1 MVNLIGHGQEQTRRD
16 GIDEYPFALENLRF
30 AFMLGCMRDE
40 RLTQQKDPLEGKI
53 IYVLVLTVL
62 VQFLY
67 PISVSDSPFVL
78 IAFQIFYISLFVA
91 GIYLVSNS
99 RVTMWLLIIATLF
112 WLIAGSTYAF
122 RPDLIWANYLV
133 YIILIFFQSAL
144 VVVLVRF
151 IFRTTVVNRD
161 VLLAA
166 ITVYLLLGAVFVSVY
181 GIIETITWFPDQT
194 THAFIDGLNEY
205 DADFPWQT
213 FVYYSYATLTTLGY
227 GDILPVT
234 FWARSA
240 ATFEAVVG
248 VLYTAVIVAR
258 LIGLYAARE
267 VEEEIASG

>member
-1 MVNLIGHGQEQTRRD
+1 
-16 GIDEYPFALENLRF
+16 
-30 AFMLGCMRDE
+30 MLGTMKDE
-40 RLTQQKDPLEGKI
+40 KSVQKKDPLEGKI

-67 PISVSDSPFVL
+67 PISVSDSPWVL
-78 IAFQIFYISLFVA
+78 IAYQIFYISLFVA
-91 GIYLVSNS
+91 GIYLVSSN
-99 RVTMWLLIIATLF
+99 RLTMWLLIIATLL

-122 RPDLIWANYLV
+122 RSDLLWANYLV
-133 YIILIFFQSAL
+133 YLVLIFFQSAL
-144 VVVLVRF
+144 VVILVRF
-151 IFRTTVVNRD
+151 IFRTTAVNRD

-166 ITVYLLLGAVFVSVY
+166 IAVYLLMGAVFVSVY
-181 GIIETITWFPDQT
+181 GIIETATWFPEQT
-194 THAFIDGLNEY
+194 THAFVDGLHEY
-205 DADFPWQT
+205 DGEFPWQS

-258 LIGLYAARE
+258 LVGLYAARE

>member
-1 MVNLIGHGQEQTRRD
+1 MKLHFSLVKLSFIFILGTMKDEIVPQE
-16 GIDEYPFALENLRF
+16 
-30 AFMLGCMRDE
+30 
-40 RLTQQKDPLEGKI
+40 KDPLEGKI

-67 PISVSDSPFVL
+67 PPISVSESPWVL

-91 GIYLVSNS
+91 GIYMVSSNKL
-99 RVTMWLLIIATLF
+99 TMWLLIIATVI
-112 WLIAGSTYAF
+112 WLVVGATYAF
-122 RPDLIWANYLV
+122 RPDLLWANYLV
-133 YIILIFFQSAL
+133 YIVHIFFQSVL
-144 VVVLVRF
+144 VIVLVRF

-181 GIIETITWFPDQT
+181 GIIETWTWFPDQT
-194 THAFIDGLNEY
+194 THAFIDTSNDFENTE
-205 DADFPWQT
+205 FPWQT
-213 FVYYSYATLTTLGY
+213 LVYYSYATLTTLGY
-227 GDILPVT
+227 GDILPAT

-258 LIGLYAARE
+258 LIGFYAARE
-267 VEEEIASG
+267 GEEEIAAG